1 MKRPSDPIKRNR
13 RAIASYAR
21 GAVEELSGS
30 YRGAMVLDDVDCDV
44 DESRRATSPGA
55 MPFLA
60 DSAAVFLA
68 YPPYGAAAVVASTT
82 PVTGYLLVTANQT
95 AIAQKATVSM
105 MNWINMASYDVQGCA
120 NQCTNTLGCKSFD
133 LYFQR
138 SPTVAPSFDNSCPN
152 PPSQCHIV
160 CSLYNGIFTTAD
172 LTNTGEWR
180 GQFQVVIA
188 GSDVFNK
195 VGV

>member
-1 MKRPSDPIKRNR
+1 MLAVLSLLIGASALVPLLCSRTSATPVTSLPELRGDEHWLQPRGPPCSQDLPCGHGPNSSSPPLVYRRPGP
-13 RAIASYAR
+13 AR
-21 GAVEELSGS
+21 H
-30 YRGAMVLDDVDCDV
+30 LDLL
-44 DESRRATSPGA
+44 P
-55 MPFLA
+55 PFLLTNGPAVGQTALVVQHADQDQPSRA

-133 LYFQR
+133 LCE
-138 SPTVAPSFDNSCPN
+138 SCFA
-152 PPSQCHIV
+152 CC
-160 CSLYNGIFTTAD
+160 CS
-172 LTNTGEWR
+172 R
-180 GQFQVVIA
+180 
-188 GSDVFNK
+188 
-195 VGV
+195 